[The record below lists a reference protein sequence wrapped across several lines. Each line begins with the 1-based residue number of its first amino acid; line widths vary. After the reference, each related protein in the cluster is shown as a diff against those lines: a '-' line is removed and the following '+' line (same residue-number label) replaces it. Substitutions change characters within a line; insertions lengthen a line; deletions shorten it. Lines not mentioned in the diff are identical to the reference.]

1 MRGKPKE
8 RVGGRLHPICQ
19 SAIRRSF
26 FGDIKGKEHVFAG
39 YPFALDSLKC
49 TPYVRIKLCT
59 YKFLICNLINNM
71 VKRFSVQSLLRL
83 YTS

>member
-1 MRGKPKE
+1 MASQKNAW
-8 RVGGRLHPICQ
+8 VGGYIQFANL
-19 SAIRRSF
+19 RSGVLF

-39 YPFALDSLKC
+39 YPCALDSLKR

-59 YKFLICNLINNM
+59 YKFLICILINNM